1 MRKKTKKNTG
11 VAERHCLSIIP
22 LCIPGKCV
30 LTDCKTDTGQND
42 GLSTVKMVGQIPSI
56 QSQTTVK
63 MVDLIE
69 RNRKENRE
77 ATPLPS
83 PAKKQAKALIEK
95 IGMPRKRMSEQE
107 LQERRRRQIKAL
119 MESPNQ
125 VMA

>member
-42 GLSTVKMVGQIPSI
+42 GQIPTN
-56 QSQTTVK
+56 QAQTTVRN
-63 MVDLIE
+63 VDLIE

-95 IGMPRKRMSEQE
+95 TMPKMRMTGQE
-107 LQERRRRQIKAL
+107 FQERRRRQIKAL